1 MIKSRVGHTLLAAAL
16 LALALAAV
24 GVSSAAAAPKGE
36 FAVFSECPLS
46 LEINGCLVARTE
58 KGEIKIGNQE
68 VPISATQTLQ
78 AGLVNLNAYEKEVV
92 DPTFSKTPQ
101 KVPGGLLGIKCEEI
115 KGEGWFEKGLRA
127 ACEYIFNHGVTAVY
141 ATTELAGKVNLNEIA
156 LDLEEGTAL
165 ELPVKV
171 KLENTLFGEECYVG
185 SSSDPITLKLTT
197 GASGTLKGTKGTPS
211 TNEEGTILRITG
223 TKLVDTGFS
232 APEAK
237 GCGIFGLLDG
247 IINSKLGLPATTGNT
262 AELIG
267 TEEQASAVYVRLSE
281 EE

>member
-1 MIKSRVGHTLLAAAL
+1 MMKSRVGHTLLATAL
-16 LALALAAV
+16 LALALAAA
-24 GVSSAAAAPKGE
+24 GVSSASAAPKGE
-36 FAVFSECPLS
+36 FEVFSQCPLS
-46 LEINGCLVARTE
+46 LKINGCLVARTE

-78 AGLVNLNAYEKEVV
+78 AGLVNLNPYEKEVV
-92 DPTFSKTPQ
+92 SPTFSKTPQ
-101 KVPGGLLGIKCEEI
+101 KVPGGLLGIKCAEI

-127 ACEYIFNHGVTAVY
+127 SCEYIFEHGLTAVY

-156 LDLEEGTAL
+156 LELEEGTAL

-171 KLENTLFGEECYVG
+171 KLENTLFGEECYIG
-185 SSSDPITLKLTT
+185 SSSHPVTLALTT
-197 GASGTLKGTKGTPS
+197 GASGSLTGTKGTIS
-211 TNEEGTILRITG
+211 NNEEGTILRIKG
-223 TKLVDTGFS
+223 TKLVEANFA

-247 IINSKLGLPATTGNT
+247 IVNSKLGLPASTGNT

-267 TEEQASAVYVRLSE
+267 TEEQASASFVRESE